1 MSWQTAVVSAV
12 TSVAAAKQASALG
25 KYNQEIQNR
34 NAEVAEQQAEAIERQ
49 NEFDIARFDQQFAQL
64 QGQTKVAALKSGV
77 SLEGTALKILR
88 SNAEQAEIQKDIMEY
103 NSKVAQSQALEQA
116 NFARMQGNI
125 ARQQGK
131 IAAIGYYGQAAATVA
146 PYGESLLGGQSTS
159 PNQYTQANLSFAR
172 SR

>member
-1 MSWQTAVVSAV
+1 MKLALYMAFSNESTIKCCKEIIGLVSDEN
-12 TSVAAAKQASALG
+12 SLIIDSKLKKELS
-25 KYNQEIQNR
+25 
-34 NAEVAEQQAEAIERQ
+34 IERQ

-77 SLEGTALKILR
+77 ALEGTALKILR

-125 ARQQGK
+125 ARQEGK